1 MKQILTSNDQHS
13 GAPAQGMSAGVRRLV
28 GLRIISSGV
37 LAVAILLYTS
47 LAPAQQ
53 QMSPGEAEARM
64 MLKMTQQ
71 KLAKSEAERKELM
84 KSLAESV
91 RVSEEQ
97 TFAAQEIQE
106 KMEAFGVDLFSS
118 SKDSLEQRLLK
129 AVRDLDIMRQENER
143 ARKAV
148 HQLSEASLNYLAAS
162 PKVSEEARKKFQE
175 AISKAGKS
183 LDALVDPNNAYVKR
197 LEKSEVVSVDSNW
210 LVVIDAGRKSGVI
223 VGTPIIIERD
233 EVPLYTALIVDVR
246 DSISGAVLQDKIGD
260 AGAVKVGDR
269 IRPWATET
277 DL

>member
-1 MKQILTSNDQHS
+1 MLQLSATLLGVVI
-13 GAPAQGMSAGVRRLV
+13 AGVCFLENV
-28 GLRIISSGV
+28 QGQV
-37 LAVAILLYTS
+37 NPEVAEMR
-47 LAPAQQ
+47 AA
-53 QMSPGEAEARM
+53 
-64 MLKMTQQ
+64 LKFTQQ
-71 KLAKSEAERKELM
+71 KLAQSEAQRKELM

-143 ARKAV
+143 QRKAV
-148 HQLSEASLNYLAAS
+148 HELSEAFLKYLAAT
-162 PKVSEEARKKFQE
+162 PDAKENIRGEAQE
-175 AISKAGKS
+175 SIAEAGKT
-183 LDALVDPNNAYVKR
+183 LNELVDPSQEYVKR

-210 LVVIDAGRKSGVI
+210 LVVLDAGRKSGVL
-223 VGTPIIIERD
+223 VGTPIVIERD
-233 EVPLYTALIVDVR
+233 EKPLYTALIVDVR
-246 DSISGAVLQDKIGD
+246 DTISGAVLQDKIGD
-260 AGAVKVGDR
+260 AGAVKVGDQ